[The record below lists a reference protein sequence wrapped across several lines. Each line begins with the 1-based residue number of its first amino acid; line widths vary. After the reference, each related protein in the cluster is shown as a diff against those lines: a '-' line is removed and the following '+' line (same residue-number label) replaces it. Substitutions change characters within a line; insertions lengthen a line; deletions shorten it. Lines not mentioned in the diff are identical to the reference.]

1 MNFKDLKEKSKN
13 GLLRAKEV
21 MSVIDVSRTTL
32 VRWEAAGYLVPI
44 RIGGRLRYK
53 IEDVE
58 RIIKGE

>member
-1 MNFKDLKEKSKN
+1 MDFNNLKEISNN

-21 MSVIDVSRTTL
+21 MSIIGVSRTTL